1 MKQIS
6 IPKNTPIE
14 LDMALVNEAYALGKK
29 RYQSNRAVGKL
40 DLLKSRKPKLFLEG
54 EGVCGEFAAATM
66 LSAPSEE
73 WERIRT
79 IQPRKSEDDH
89 GDINVRGNTI
99 DVKTS
104 QYEKAH
110 LLIPLRRL
118 PSMTD
123 FYFLYTGTMG
133 LYTFRGMI
141 SKESVR
147 QNLLTFEFKGE
158 CIWIPQE
165 ALENWESKTLSTV

>member
-1 MKQIS
+1 
-6 IPKNTPIE
+6 
-14 LDMALVNEAYALGKK
+14 LVNEAYVLGKK
-29 RYQSNRAVGKL
+29 RYQSNRAIGKV
-40 DLLKSRKPKLFLEG
+40 DLLKSRKSKLFLEG

-79 IQPRKSEDDH
+79 ILPRKSEDDH
-89 GDINVRGNTI
+89 GDINVQGKTI

-118 PSMTD
+118 STMTD
-123 FYFLYTGTMG
+123 FYVLYTGTMG

-141 SKESVR
+141 SKESIR

-158 CIWIPQE
+158 CVWIPQE
-165 ALENWESKTLSTV
+165 ALVSWDAKTLPTL